1 MSVKQKL
8 YEQYANAPMVHVDAI
23 CRDYFHM
30 TTDKFMRKV
39 NAGEI
44 RLPIVRMYD
53 DSQKA
58 AKAISLEDLAEY
70 LDGRYAKAKKEHDTL
85 YG

>member
-1 MSVKQKL
+1 MSTKEQL
-8 YEQYANAPMVHVDAI
+8 YAQYSNSPLIGVEDI

-58 AKAISLEDLAEY
+58 AKAVRTEDLAAY
-70 LDGRYAKAKKEHDTL
+70 LDKRCEKALKEFNTL
-85 YG
+85 YQ